1 LLERDEA
8 PAQASARPSFEQ
20 LRLLLSFTRAEA
32 RPLLIAT
39 LCLLIAAGLN
49 LLYPSL
55 IGQVIDTLSSPP
67 SELGQEPTQGLDQAV
82 LWLISLFGLMGL
94 ATTLRA
100 YLFTVSGERIVIAL
114 RAELFKRLL
123 AQEQALFDV
132 TSSGAW
138 VSRLSDDCAKVQSAL
153 TVNLSMLARY
163 VIGAL
168 GALVALSLI
177 SVELTLVMVAVV
189 PITVVAAALYGRALR
204 RLSRAVQGRLSEANS
219 VAQEGIAG
227 IKTVRAFGREAWES
241 SRYEAALTKTFALAR
256 RRAQLGASFQGGVS
270 FASYSSIAAVLWYGG
285 RLTLEGALSLGEL
298 TAFML
303 YTFTLAFS
311 VGALSGLWEDF
322 SKALGA
328 SEALFELLSR
338 EPALRDGERELSPH
352 EAQGAL
358 RFEGVSFSYPS
369 RPEVEVLRSLSL
381 TVPPQQTVA
390 LVGGSGGG
398 KSTIAALIER
408 QYDPAVGA
416 LSLGGVPLYS
426 LRLESLRGV
435 IGVVSQ
441 EPLLFSTS
449 LRENIRYGR
458 LEASDEEVERAA
470 QAANAHDFISA
481 LPSGYDTEVGERGA
495 RLSGGQRQR
504 VAIARALLKDPQLL
518 ILDEATSALDVESER
533 LVQEALERLMQGRT
547 TLVIA
552 HRLSTVRA
560 ADQIV
565 VLEAGAVVEQ
575 GTHEELLAARGR
587 YYELAAPQLN
597 REAP

>member
-1 LLERDEA
+1 M
-8 PAQASARPSFEQ
+8 
-20 LRLLLSFTRAEA
+20 
-32 RPLLIAT
+32 IAT

-67 SELGQEPTQGLDQAV
+67 SDVAQEPTQGLDQTV

-241 SRYEAALTKTFALAR
+241 GRYEAALMKTFALAR

-285 RLTLEGALSLGEL
+285 RLTLEGVLSLGEL

-358 RFEGVSFSYPS
+358 CFEEVSFSYPS

-381 TVPPQQTVA
+381 RVPPQQTVA

-416 LSLGGVPLYS
+416 LSLGGVPLHS

-575 GTHEELLAARGR
+575 GTHEELLAMRGR

-597 REAP
+597 QEAP